1 VIRELKKHLRCLL
14 NIWWNS
20 YSFNYDGKDIGM
32 TLNFRARYIFV
43 VLWSCLLVTSGAFS
57 FPTEVGAPGG
67 ELTYGGEI
75 AVGTQDQQMTIEIR
89 SLPSGADIYLDRE
102 LKGKTPLQIPGVSF
116 GPHGLLLKLE
126 GHFDHST
133 TIQVKRDK
141 KDPFM
146 YQLSRPAVLIV
157 TSNVPQAEV
166 FIDDIYYG
174 RAPFEQQFQ
183 PGELR
188 VRVSKSGYRDTSM
201 AVNFAE
207 GDRRE
212 FKVELT
218 SLIARGSIRVTTSP
232 ADAEVYLNGKYVGK
246 SPILI
251 PDVLMGSNIILVRKV
266 GFPEREQTV
275 TVSRESGQAVD
286 FDLLGARTPAA
297 QQAEKKPAP
306 PEVAPP
312 LAHLQISVEPADA
325 TVTVDGKAANPGLND
340 LKAGRHIVRVTRSG
354 FDNDEQTVDLTP
366 GQTKQLPITLSRASS
381 TSWLWYVAGAAVVGG
396 TAYYFITQG
405 KTVEP
410 SPTQPNYG
418 SPPGFPVNP
427 RVDSR

>member
-1 VIRELKKHLRCLL
+1 
-14 NIWWNS
+14 
-20 YSFNYDGKDIGM
+20 M
-32 TLNFRARYIFV
+32 TLNVRARYVFV
-43 VLWSCLLVTSGAFS
+43 VLCSCLLAASGAFS

-67 ELTYGGEI
+67 ELTEGGEI

-116 GPHGLLLKLE
+116 GPHALLLKLE

-141 KDPFM
+141 KDPFV

-157 TSNVPQAEV
+157 TSSVPQAEV

-174 RAPFEQQFQ
+174 RTPFEQQFQ

-188 VRVSKSGYRDTSM
+188 VRISKSGYRDTSM
-201 AVNFAE
+201 ALNFAE
-207 GDRRE
+207 GDRRV

-246 SPILI
+246 SPILV
-251 PDVLMGSNIILVRKV
+251 PDVLVGSNVILVRKV
-266 GFPEREQTV
+266 GYPEREQAV

-286 FDLLGARTPAA
+286 FDLLSARSPAA
-297 QQAEKKPAP
+297 QQPEKKPAP

-312 LAHLQISVEPADA
+312 LAHLQISVDQPDA
-325 TVTVDGKAANPGLND
+325 TITVDGKAANPGLID
-340 LKAGRHIVRVTRSG
+340 LSAGRHIVLVRKSG
-354 FDNDEQTVDLTP
+354 FNDEEQAVDLTP
-366 GQTKQLPITLSRASS
+366 GQTKQLPITLLKASS
-381 TSWLWYVAGAAVVGG
+381 SSWLWYVGGAAVVGG
-396 TAYYFITQG
+396 AAYYFITQG
-405 KTVEP
+405 KKVEP
-410 SPTQPNYG
+410 STTQPPNYG
-418 SPPGFPVNP
+418 SPPTFPVNP
-427 RVDSR
+427 SMRDP